1 MAFLSVNN
9 LDVAIGNKP
18 LLHDINLTIQPGKIT
33 ALLGPNGA
41 GKSTLLKAICGEM
54 PIAAGHVEFYGKS
67 MAQWQRIE
75 LARHMGVLPQHN
87 SLSFPFKV
95 REVVEMGLFPLE
107 ASQAQ
112 ARIIVD
118 HALEQVDVCH
128 LADRR
133 YPTLS
138 GGEKQRV
145 QLARVLTQL
154 SQAKQ
159 PPLLLLDEP
168 TSALDLAQQ
177 HRVLN
182 LAKELAH
189 EQGVGVIAVLHD
201 LNQAARYADELV
213 VLHDGTIRSQGA
225 PNKVLTDDEIETVWH
240 YRPTLVTDPNHGTPV
255 IL

>member
-67 MAQWQRIE
+67 MTQWQRIE